1 MKKILFLVLCL
12 IFVSIPAKAGYIQYV
27 AGMPVSNT
35 TFGTARNYTPIGAT
49 NYPYQSRF
57 NIPTKTVIPARPA
70 LPALPSR
77 PYGYYGYNRPYYYG
91 GYRYP
96 ATTVVNLGTTTQSEV
111 RTTTTAPS
119 RLNSSTNPTVPTKTY
134 TINGVT
140 YYN

>member
-12 IFVSIPAKAGYIQYV
+12 ILTSIPVQAGYIKYV
-27 AGMPVSNT
+27 AGMPVSST

-49 NYPYQSRF
+49 NYAYPSRF
-57 NIPTKTVIPARPA
+57 NVPTRTIIPAHPA

-77 PYGYYGYNRPYYYG
+77 PYRYYNYYGTPVGYYG

-96 ATTVVNLGTTTQSEV
+96 AATVVNLGRTTQTEV
-111 RTTTTAPS
+111 TTAPS
-119 RLNSSTNPTVPTKTY
+119 RLNSSTGPSIPTKTY